1 MIDPAGQFF
10 EYYAC
15 TAGKGRQICK
25 TELDKLDLANLTVRD
40 SVYQMAKMLHKTHEE
55 SRDRQFELDMTWI
68 CADSGF
74 EAQFVPPEFLKETEA
89 QALADIEAEEMGD

>member
-1 MIDPAGQFF
+1 MYVHAFTLGGTRPFGVQTVLASADTDGSLHLYMIDPAGQFF

-40 SVYQMAKMLHKTHEE
+40 SVYQLAKMLHKTHEE
-55 SRDRQFELDMTWI
+55 ARDR
-68 CADSGF
+68 
-74 EAQFVPPEFLKETEA
+74 
-89 QALADIEAEEMGD
+89 